1 MTSRAWGAQSSI
13 SSVLK
18 LKRWRRRGDQLMTE
32 DWKDYTQRIEELA
45 GRSGLKFH
53 PVEFEAVPDTF
64 MMEIAVYGLPVRM
77 PHWSFGVRYIY
88 QLIQRH
94 MGNSRLFEV
103 VFPGN
108 PGHAYLAASNGL
120 AENILVT
127 AHVLGHADFSRNNL
141 MFRRCQG
148 QVTEHIVE
156 HAANH
161 ARQIQQAIEQY
172 GMQRVEAVLDAALAL
187 EQHIDID
194 QALRRERYPEYAPE
208 PKTLADD
215 SFRKRFA
222 QLEPTAASTG
232 LEVKKRAPVPPHP
245 ERDLLWFVANYA
257 PEMESWERDIF
268 LAVREESFYFYP
280 VFASQIM
287 NEGWASYW
295 HARLLRE
302 ADFIPQQAYL
312 DAIKCHSD
320 VVRPIAAEAQV
331 ALSINPYHLGFAMW
345 EKIVEKNG
353 LPAARAIMQQDDD
366 FSFVRN
372 HLTRELADEL
382 VLSRCSARSDGQIKV
397 LEHDLTALHEAV
409 LAPKYNF
416 GAPIVSASHV
426 RNDGTLELTHDSTVD
441 GRGLDLERSRKVLD
455 YLQRVWRR
463 PIVLTTVNQAGSA
476 LELTAP

>member
-1 MTSRAWGAQSSI
+1 MSGDWQSY
-13 SSVLK
+13 V
-18 LKRWRRRGDQLMTE
+18 
-32 DWKDYTQRIEELA
+32 QRIEELA
-45 GRSGLKFH
+45 ARSGLKFH
-53 PVEFEAVPDTF
+53 AVDFEAVPDSF

-94 MGNSRLFEV
+94 MGHSRLFEV

-108 PGHAYLAASNGL
+108 PGHAYLAESNGL

-141 MFRRCQG
+141 LFRRCQE
-148 QVTEHIVE
+148 QVSERIVE

-161 ARQIQQAIEQY
+161 ARQISQAIETH
-172 GMQRVEAVLDAALAL
+172 GAQRVEVALDAALAL
-187 EQHIDID
+187 EQHVDID
-194 QALRRERYPEYAPE
+194 QPLRRARYPEYLE
-208 PKTLADD
+208 DSRTLVDD
-215 SFRKRFA
+215 EFRKRFA
-222 QLEPTAASTG
+222 SLEPTVVGPGIEA
-232 LEVKKRAPVPPHP
+232 KKRAPVPPHP
-245 ERDLLWFVANYA
+245 ESDLLWFVANYA
-257 PEMESWERDIF
+257 PEMESWERDVF

-280 VFASQIM
+280 VFATQIM

-302 ADFIPQQAYL
+302 ADFVPQQAYL

-320 VVRPIAAEAQV
+320 VVRPVAAEQQV
-331 ALSINPYHLGFAMW
+331 SLSINPYHLGFSMW
-345 EKIVEKNG
+345 EKIVERDG
-353 LPAARAIMQQDDD
+353 LEAARRIMEQDDD
-366 FSFVRN
+366 FGFVRN
-372 HLTRELADEL
+372 HLTRELAEEL
-382 VLSRCSARSDGQIKV
+382 GLFRYSARSDGQIKV
-397 LEHDLTALHEAV
+397 LEPDLTALHEAV

-416 GAPIVSASHV
+416 GAPIVSAMRV
-426 RNDGTLELTHDSTVD
+426 RNDGTLELGHDSAVD

>member
-1 MTSRAWGAQSSI
+1 MSGVWQ
-13 SSVLK
+13 
-18 LKRWRRRGDQLMTE
+18 
-32 DWKDYTQRIEELA
+32 DYVRRIEELA
-45 GRSGLKFH
+45 ARSGLKFH
-53 PVEFEAVPDTF
+53 PVDFEAVPDSF

-94 MGNSRLFEV
+94 MGYSRLFEV

-108 PGHAYLAASNGL
+108 PGHAYLADSNGL

-141 MFRRCQG
+141 LFRRCQE
-148 QVTEHIVE
+148 QVSERIVE

-161 ARQIQQAIEQY
+161 ARQISQAIESY
-172 GMQRVEAVLDAALAL
+172 GAERVEATLDAALAL

-194 QALRRERYPEYAPE
+194 QTLRRERYPEYAE
-208 PKTLADD
+208 AAKALADD
-215 SFRKRFA
+215 AFRKRFA
-222 QLEPTAASTG
+222 SLEPAAKSASE
-232 LEVKKRAPVPPHP
+232 LRKRAPVPPHP

-280 VFASQIM
+280 VFATQIM

-302 ADFIPQQAYL
+302 ADFVPQQAYV

-320 VVRPIAAEAQV
+320 VVRPIAADSQV
-331 ALSINPYHLGFAMW
+331 SLSVNPYHLGFSMW
-345 EKIVEKNG
+345 EKSVETQG
-353 LPAARAIMQQDDD
+353 LEHARAIMEQDDD
-366 FSFVRN
+366 FGFVRN
-372 HLTRELADEL
+372 HLTRELAEEL
-382 VLSRCSARSDGQIKV
+382 GLFRYNARSDGQVKV
-397 LEHDLTALHEAV
+397 LELDLAGLHEAI

-416 GAPIVSASHV
+416 GAPVVAAQHI
-426 RNDGTLELTHDSTVD
+426 RNDGTLELVHDVSVD
-441 GRGLDLERSRKVLD
+441 GRGLDLERSRRVLD
-455 YLQRVWRR
+455 YLHRVWRR
-463 PIVLTTVNQAGSA
+463 PLVLTTVNQTGAT
-476 LELTAP
+476 LEITAP